1 MKKMNLSNCIEANSE
16 NMGFVEF
23 VGESKF
29 KKNLN
34 MKYFVT
40 SSVVYFDFNPFAPGK
55 LV

>member
-1 MKKMNLSNCIEANSE
+1 MNLSNCIEANSE

-29 KKNLN
+29 KN
-34 MKYFVT
+34 T
-40 SSVVYFDFNPFAPGK
+40 SVVYFDFNPFAPGK